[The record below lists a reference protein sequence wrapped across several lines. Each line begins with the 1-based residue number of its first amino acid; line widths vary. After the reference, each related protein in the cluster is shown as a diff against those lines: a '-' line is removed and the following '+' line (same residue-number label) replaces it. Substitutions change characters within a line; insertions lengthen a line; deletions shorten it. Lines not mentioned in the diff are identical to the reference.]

1 MILSGEGTTQ
11 GDPLA
16 MPMYAL
22 GTLPLIDESSE
33 SGALQS
39 WYADDATAAATLQ
52 RLRRWWDILQQ
63 RGSSYGYYLNA
74 SKSVLLV
81 KPGYEAVAQ
90 ELFGDTDILIRSDG
104 YRHLGAALGTPSF
117 VEEYNTNKID
127 GWCKEVKKLASFAHT
142 QPQAAYATLTHGLR
156 HR

>member
-1 MILSGEGTTQ
+1 MRSAYERNDIHGVIFADASNAFNRLNREVCLRNVQRLCPEFAPALINTYRSPAQLFVDSEVILSGEGTTQ

-63 RGSSYGYYLNA
+63 
-74 SKSVLLV
+74 
-81 KPGYEAVAQ
+81 
-90 ELFGDTDILIRSDG
+90 
-104 YRHLGAALGTPSF
+104 
-117 VEEYNTNKID
+117 
-127 GWCKEVKKLASFAHT
+127 
-142 QPQAAYATLTHGLR
+142 
-156 HR
+156 

>member
-1 MILSGEGTTQ
+1 MPAECPAPLPRARASLDQYTYRSPAQLFVDGEVILSGEGTTQ

-22 GTLPLIDESSE
+22 GNLPLIDESSE

-63 RGSSYGYYLNA
+63 RGSSYGYYLNT

-81 KPGYEAVAQ
+81 KPSYKAVAQ

-104 YRHLGAALGTPSF
+104 YRHLGQ
-117 VEEYNTNKID
+117 
-127 GWCKEVKKLASFAHT
+127 H
-142 QPQAAYATLTHGLR
+142 
-156 HR
+156 